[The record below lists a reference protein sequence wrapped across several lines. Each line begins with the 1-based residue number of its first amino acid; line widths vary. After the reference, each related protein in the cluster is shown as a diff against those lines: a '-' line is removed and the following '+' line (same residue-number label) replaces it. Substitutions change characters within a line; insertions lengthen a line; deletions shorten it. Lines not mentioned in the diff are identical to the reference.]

1 MFLSSSAVL
10 PGVGLWARGYGLEIV
25 WLLAGAVLLTR
36 VATWL
41 GGRITARIDANARET
56 DALVRS
62 EASKH
67 RHALTSVITWVTLV
81 VIYCATGVEVLRC
94 LEVPLTNLVAPAAV
108 VGVALGFGA
117 QRIVQDLLA
126 GFFIIA
132 ERQYGYGDLVLLSV
146 PNESSPAMGTVED
159 VTLRITTVR
168 TDDGE
173 VVITPNGQITQVTNL
188 SRDWAQAVVD
198 VPVPATADVNRVSDL
213 LRQIGEE
220 AYKDPNLRSL
230 LLRAPAV
237 LGMQSLDV
245 DRFQLRMVARTLPGK
260 QFDVG
265 AALRIRIA
273 AELLREGI
281 NVPTGLETGEL
292 TGPETGEPTGP
303 ETGEPTGLAGSD

>member
-1 MFLSSSAVL
+1 MFLSSSAAL
-10 PGVGLWARGYGLEIV
+10 PDVGLWARGNGLEIV
-25 WLLAGAVLLTR
+25 WLLAGAALLTR

-41 GGRITARIDANARET
+41 GGRITARIDANAKET

-81 VIYCATGVEVLRC
+81 VIYCAAGVEVLRC

-108 VGVALGFGA
+108 AGVALGFGA

-132 ERQYGYGDLVLLSV
+132 ERQYGYGDLIRLSV
-146 PNESSPAMGTVED
+146 PNETAPAMGTVED

-188 SRDWAQAVVD
+188 SRDWARAVVD

-265 AALRIRIA
+265 EKLRIRIA
-273 AELLREGI
+273 AGLVREGI
-281 NVPTGLETGEL
+281 NLPTGLD
-292 TGPETGEPTGP
+292 
-303 ETGEPTGLAGSD
+303 TGEPTGLDTGEPTGLDTGEPSGPAGSG

>member
-1 MFLSSSAVL
+1 MSLTLSAPL
-10 PGVGLWARGYGLEIV
+10 PNVALWARGNGLEIV
-25 WLLAGAVLLTR
+25 WLLAGAALLTR

-41 GGRITARIDANARET
+41 GGRITDRIDANAHET

-94 LEVPLTNLVAPAAV
+94 LYVPLTNLVAPAAV

-117 QRIVQDLLA
+117 QRVVQDLLA

-188 SRDWAQAVVD
+188 SRDWARAVVD

-213 LRQIGEE
+213 LRQIGQE
-220 AYKDPNLRSL
+220 AYKDPDLRSL
-230 LLRAPAV
+230 LLRAPTV
-237 LGMQSLDV
+237 LGVQSLDV
-245 DRFQLRMVARTLPGK
+245 DRFQLRMVAMTLPGK
-260 QFDVG
+260 QFEVG
-265 AALRIRIA
+265 AELRIRIA
-273 AELLREGI
+273 AGLRQEGI
-281 NVPTGLETGEL
+281 NLPTALG
-292 TGPETGEPTGP
+292 TGEPTGP
-303 ETGEPTGLAGSD
+303 AGSD

>member
-132 ERQYGYGDLVLLSV
+132 ERQYGFGDLVLLSV